1 MSNEAQRE
9 RAARFAQL
17 HRGPKILVL
26 PNAWDVASARIFELA
41 GFAAIGTT
49 SGGIAN
55 SHGYPEPQRIPRE
68 EMLAAVAQIARA
80 VALPLSADIEAGYGS
95 SPSAIAETARATI
108 EAGAVGIN
116 LEDSPGI
123 GASPLMEIAGQQD
136 RIRAVR
142 ETAAKMDIP
151 ILINAR
157 TDVYLRA
164 VGEASSRFDNVVARA
179 HAYRQAGADSSF
191 VPGVADLDL
200 IRQLARAIEGPLNVL
215 VQAGMPPTS
224 ELEKLGVA
232 RVSLGS
238 GPMRA
243 AMGLVRRIARE
254 LLDSGTYTS
263 ILEGA
268 IPYAELNQILGS

>member
-9 RAARFAQL
+9 RAARLAQL

>member
-1 MSNEAQRE
+1 
-9 RAARFAQL
+9 
-17 HRGPKILVL
+17 VL

>member
-1 MSNEAQRE
+1 
-9 RAARFAQL
+9 
-17 HRGPKILVL
+17 
-26 PNAWDVASARIFELA
+26 
-41 GFAAIGTT
+41 
-49 SGGIAN
+49 
-55 SHGYPEPQRIPRE
+55 
-68 EMLAAVAQIARA
+68 
-80 VALPLSADIEAGYGS
+80 
-95 SPSAIAETARATI
+95 
-108 EAGAVGIN
+108 
-116 LEDSPGI
+116 
-123 GASPLMEIAGQQD
+123 
-136 RIRAVR
+136 
-142 ETAAKMDIP
+142 
-151 ILINAR
+151 
-157 TDVYLRA
+157 
-164 VGEASSRFDNVVARA
+164 
-179 HAYRQAGADSSF
+179 

>member
-1 MSNEAQRE
+1 MLKNTPVKTSVGTRTSASDVFVRVT
-9 RAARFAQL
+9 L
-17 HRGPKILVL
+17 SVL
-26 PNAWDVASARIFELA
+26 PESSKSADADRLPLDPVK
-41 GFAAIGTT
+41 
-49 SGGIAN
+49 S
-55 SHGYPEPQRIPRE
+55 IP
-68 EMLAAVAQIARA
+68 ARA
-80 VALPLSADIEAGYGS
+80 VAGADSA
-95 SPSAIAETARATI
+95 PSAIAETARATI

-116 LEDSPGI
+116 LEDSPGT
-123 GASPLMEIAGQQD
+123 GGSPLMEIAAQQD

-151 ILINAR
+151 IVINAR
-157 TDVYLRA
+157 TDVYLGA
-164 VGEASSRFDNVVARA
+164 VGEVSSRFGNAVARA

-191 VPGVADLDL
+191 VPGVADVDL

-215 VQAGMPPTS
+215 VQAGMPPTG

-243 AMGLVRRIARE
+243 AMGLVRRIASE

-268 IPYAELNQILGS
+268 IPYSELNQVLRS

>member
-1 MSNEAQRE
+1 
-9 RAARFAQL
+9 
-17 HRGPKILVL
+17 
-26 PNAWDVASARIFELA
+26 
-41 GFAAIGTT
+41 
-49 SGGIAN
+49 
-55 SHGYPEPQRIPRE
+55 
-68 EMLAAVAQIARA
+68 
-80 VALPLSADIEAGYGS
+80 
-95 SPSAIAETARATI
+95 
-108 EAGAVGIN
+108 
-116 LEDSPGI
+116 
-123 GASPLMEIAGQQD
+123 
-136 RIRAVR
+136 
-142 ETAAKMDIP
+142 MDIP